1 MLTGT
6 PLDLTPYGGVL
17 AALGWLY
24 WLLALGIVVLALWWP
39 KRWWVKLAA
48 AAVVLGGVVYPVFV
62 RPVHKRVQEQQQFK
76 ARLDAATARFEMR
89 CKSAGEKIARAVEGV
104 EGVVWL
110 KWREPRDVQDDFD
123 QYKLFDPYGRD
134 CAGDECI
141 AQLLRL
147 ENTQGRFQREVE
159 IRKGRYRYVESID
172 PADGRRYRY
181 TGTMKLMPAWTAEA
195 IERFRRDRG
204 TDPPESAYWFQLER
218 KPIDQYTARYG
229 ITWDDLSTREDRE
242 QWIAGGSL
250 KVIDLQS
257 NGVIAERVGYMMD
270 RGLGSRAGFRM
281 PWAAA
286 PDCACSPFPKVSDGG
301 AFRSLRGQPFLL
313 RVLMPTREQ

>member
-6 PLDLTPYGGVL
+6 PLDLTPLGSLLSAAGWMYWLLTAAALWWALRAAGWRAKVWRTVPVL
-17 AALGWLY
+17 VLFGAMPVYNAWQIHLARAALG
-24 WLLALGIVVLALWWP
+24 
-39 KRWWVKLAA
+39 
-48 AAVVLGGVVYPVFV
+48 
-62 RPVHKRVQEQQQFK
+62 
-76 ARLDAATARFEMR
+76 AATARFEMR
-89 CKSAGEKIARAVEGV
+89 CKSAGEKIVRTVEGV

-181 TGTMKLMPAWTAEA
+181 TGTMKLMPAWTVEA
-195 IERFRRDRG
+195 IERFQRDRG

-229 ITWDDLSTREDRE
+229 ITWDDISTREDRE

-250 KVIDLQS
+250 KVIDLQTHE
-257 NGVIAERVGYMMD
+257 VIAERVGYMMD

-286 PDCACSPFPKVSDGG
+286 PDWACPPFPKVSDGG